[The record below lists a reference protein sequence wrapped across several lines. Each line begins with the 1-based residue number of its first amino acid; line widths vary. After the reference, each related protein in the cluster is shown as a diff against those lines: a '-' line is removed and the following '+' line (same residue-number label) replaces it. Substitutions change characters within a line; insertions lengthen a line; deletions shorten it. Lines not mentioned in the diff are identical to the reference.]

1 MLAPEPGTRGRM
13 LPFANTRIWNSPG
26 LIDMLRT
33 ATPNELKKPLGEIFS
48 DLEAASDSLLIRE
61 GGQAVAALITGAD
74 YEAYR
79 EWIASRA
86 WSMVEETREQNAHLS
101 SDEIGREVD
110 RIVDR
115 VRSEPRATRAAS

>member
-1 MLAPEPGTRGRM
+1 M

-61 GGQAVAALITGAD
+61 GGQAVAALITGAE

-86 WSMVEETREQNAHLS
+86 WSMIEETREQNAHLS